1 MKAVL
6 CKTLGP
12 ASNLVVEETADPKLN
27 PKGVLIEVAAA
38 GLNFPD
44 TLIIEGNYQ
53 FKPTLPFSPGG
64 EISGRVLEVGEQV
77 KGFKAGDRVMALT
90 GWGGFAEKVVVG
102 AANIVPT
109 PESLDDLTAAGFM
122 MTYGTSMHALKQRA
136 DVQAGERVL
145 VLGAGGGVGLAA
157 VEIAKAMGAYV
168 IAAASSDEK
177 LEAAKTAGA
186 DQFINYG
193 RDDFKDALKAI
204 SKNDPIDV
212 VYDPVGGDKTETA
225 LRSLGWNGRHLV
237 IGFASGDIAKVP
249 ANLTLLKGCQL
260 VGVFWGAFAQKFP
273 EENFANFK
281 QLGVWLNDGQLK
293 PKVNEIYDFADAPK
307 AIDNMAQRKLVG
319 KAVVRVT
326 AKA

>member
-12 ASNLVVEETADPKLN
+12 ASNLVIEETADPKLN
-27 PKGVLIEVAAA
+27 AKGVLIEVAAA

-77 KGFKAGDRVMALT
+77 EGFKVGDRVMALT

-102 AANIVPT
+102 ASNIVPT
-109 PESLDDLTAAGFM
+109 PESLDDVTAAGFM

-136 DVQAGERVL
+136 DLQPEERVL

-177 LEAAKTAGA
+177 LEAAKAAGA
-186 DQFINYG
+186 DQFLNYG
-193 RDDFKDALKAI
+193 REDFRDALKAI

-237 IGFASGDIAKVP
+237 IGFASGEIPKVP

-273 EENFANFK
+273 QENFANFK

-293 PKVNEIYDFADAPK
+293 PKVNEIYDFEDAPK
-307 AIDNMAQRKLVG
+307 AIENMAERKLVG

-326 AKA
+326 AKG